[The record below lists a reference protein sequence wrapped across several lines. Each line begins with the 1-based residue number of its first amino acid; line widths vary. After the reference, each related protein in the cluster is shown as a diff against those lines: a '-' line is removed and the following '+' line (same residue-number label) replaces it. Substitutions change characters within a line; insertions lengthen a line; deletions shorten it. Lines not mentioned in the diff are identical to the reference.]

1 MRGPICGLLT
11 LVAVSVLGSH
21 AAGQGAAAGAS
32 GIPGRST
39 AQMQRLPY
47 TAEFKTTRVQ
57 TLADGSTI
65 THETTEVMA
74 RDSEGR
80 TYQLSSNA
88 FQGDDQ
94 GRQTSVNIEDPVAK
108 THTSWF
114 SPGRRVT
121 VIHQF
126 DRGTMREGCGVSI
139 SAQIS
144 QSQRADEQFI
154 KPAQEGL
161 GKQTFQGIEA
171 RGSRKTISYPEG
183 TIGNSAPLVASFEV
197 WFSSTPG
204 LSGINVHQVSDDPRM
219 GSSTRELVKF
229 TQGEPDLSMFQ
240 PPDGYETF
248 TQETH
253 GEVRCP

>member
-21 AAGQGAAAGAS
+21 AAGQGAAVGAS

-47 TAEFKTTRVQ
+47 SAEFKTTRVQ

-80 TYQLSSNA
+80 TYQLSSSA
-88 FQGDDQ
+88 SQGEDQ
-94 GRQTSVNIEDPVAK
+94 RMHTSVDIDDPVAK
-108 THTSWF
+108 TSTHWF
-114 SPGRRVT
+114 VPGRRVT
-121 VIHQF
+121 VDHRV
-126 DRGTMREGCGVSI
+126 DLGAAHTGCGVSI
-139 SAQIS
+139 SAQV
-144 QSQRADEQFI
+144 AAPEQTEEQTI
-154 KPAQEGL
+154 KPAQEDL

-219 GSSTRELVKF
+219 GKTTRELVKF

-240 PPDGYETF
+240 PPDGYETL